1 MPEKVTTDVWRS
13 TRRHVVVI
21 SSTAVMW
28 HRHLWRLF
36 HNDAS
41 CCVQFYCNCIR
52 LCARAATSTSTCS
65 VIASEQNFKYLM
77 GHVIIIQK
85 FEDPQINMLTYRNFP
100 YHNRNSFYS
109 PENDVSLL
117 ALLQCKISECVSYE
131 VRISLST
138 NDLGSQVSHKN

>member
-85 FEDPQINMLTYRNFP
+85 FEDPQTNMLTYRNFLYQIIEIP
-100 YHNRNSFYS
+100 SIRPKTTFHCSPSYS
-109 PENDVSLL
+109 VKYLNAFRTKYV
-117 ALLQCKISECVSYE
+117 
-131 VRISLST
+131 
-138 NDLGSQVSHKN
+138 